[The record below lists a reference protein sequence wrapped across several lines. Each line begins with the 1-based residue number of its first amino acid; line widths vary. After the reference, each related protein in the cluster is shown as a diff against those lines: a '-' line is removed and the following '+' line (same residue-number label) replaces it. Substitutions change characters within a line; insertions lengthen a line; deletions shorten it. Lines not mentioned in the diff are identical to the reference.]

1 MAGQLFLDEATSA
14 IDEEEEAVLY
24 RIMAGALP
32 ATTVISIGHRGS
44 LEAYHHRI
52 ITVERAS
59 GHPGRLIDRAG
70 DVRADFGLGVA
81 SGAGMKTSY
90 GWKLLPYLRPYR
102 MRFLWALAQVFLIA
116 GFELLKPWPLQ
127 IVIDDVLGGKAVGFA
142 LLANWSPL
150 GLLGLACLGLVV
162 VQLLAGALTLL
173 HNFTAISVGQS
184 MVNDLRG
191 RLYSHLQRLSLAF
204 HSRQKVGDIMFRITA
219 DSFAVQTM
227 LMNGLLPI
235 ISAIVLLAGMLLIL
249 FPLDPVLTLLSMS
262 VIPAL
267 FLLIALFNRRIADV
281 ATEVRDAD
289 SRVYSIVQWAITSMK
304 VVQAFTKEEEEYGR
318 FMGASRTS
326 LGFALKLYNWQTFY
340 SGVVNTLIASGTALV
355 IYVGARSVLGGTLS
369 VGQLIVFI
377 SYLAQLYVPV
387 NQLTQSWSL
396 IASARVSARRVFEI
410 LETEADLA
418 DGPLTLSPESAHGTI
433 EWRGISFRYR
443 SEMPVLLSIDL
454 KVEPGMK
461 VAVVGPTGAG
471 KSTML
476 GLLPRFFDPSAGS
489 VTIDGVDVRAFTL
502 KSLRRQIAM
511 VLQPPLIFPISV
523 RDNLAYGRH
532 DATQEE
538 IEEAARTASI
548 HAMIMSL
555 PQGYDTVI
563 GEAGATLSEGEKQ
576 RLTIAR
582 ALLRDAPI
590 LILDEPT
597 SALDVET
604 EAQVMNGIRR
614 LTVGR
619 TTFIIAH
626 RLSTIRSCDLI
637 LVLRDGMIAERGT
650 FAELMHR
657 NGMFAELYNTQF
669 RDTKESQFGLA

>member
-1 MAGQLFLDEATSA
+1 
-14 IDEEEEAVLY
+14 
-24 RIMAGALP
+24 
-32 ATTVISIGHRGS
+32 
-44 LEAYHHRI
+44 
-52 ITVERAS
+52 
-59 GHPGRLIDRAG
+59 
-70 DVRADFGLGVA
+70 
-81 SGAGMKTSY
+81 MKTSY
-90 GWKLLPYLRPYR
+90 GWKLLPYLLPYR
-102 MRFLWALAQVFLIA
+102 WRFVWALAQVFLIA

-127 IVIDDVLGGKAVGFA
+127 VVIDNVLGGKPAGFA
-142 LLANWSPL
+142 LLQGWSPL
-150 GLLGLACLGLVV
+150 ALLGLACLGIVV
-162 VQLLAGALTLL
+162 VQFVAGALTLL
-173 HNFTAISVGQS
+173 HNYTAIGVGQR

-191 RLYSHLQRLSLAF
+191 TLYSHLQRLSLAF
-204 HSRQKVGDIMFRITA
+204 HSRQQVGDIMFRVTG

-235 ISAIVLLAGMLLIL
+235 ISAIVLLAGMLVIL

-262 VIPAL
+262 IVPVL
-267 FLLIALFNRRIADV
+267 FLSIGFFNRRIADV
-281 ATEVRDAD
+281 ATDVRDAD
-289 SRVYSIVQWAITSMK
+289 SRVYSIVQWAISSMK

-340 SGVVNTLIASGTALV
+340 SGVVNTLIAAGTALV
-355 IYVGARSVLGGTLS
+355 IYVGARSVLSGSLS

-387 NQLTQSWSL
+387 NQLTQSWGL
-396 IASARVSARRVFEI
+396 IASARISARRVFEI
-410 LETEADLA
+410 LETEADLK
-418 DGPLTLSPESAHGTI
+418 DGPLTLTPEGAHGTI
-433 EWRGISFRYR
+433 GWRGVSFRYR
-443 SEMPVLLSIDL
+443 SEMPVLRSIDL
-454 KVEPGMK
+454 RVEPGMK

-476 GLLPRFFDPSAGS
+476 GLLPRFFDPSTGS
-489 VTIDGVDVRAFTL
+489 VTIGGVDVREFTL

-523 RDNLAYGRH
+523 RDNLAYGRP

-538 IEEAARTASI
+538 IEEAARLASI
-548 HAMIMSL
+548 HDMIAGL

-582 ALLRDAPI
+582 ALLRDAAI

-604 EAQVMNGIRR
+604 ESQVMAGIKY
-614 LTVGR
+614 LASGR

-626 RLSTIRSCDLI
+626 RLSTIRTCDKI
-637 LVLRDGMIAERGT
+637 LVLRDGVIAESGT
-650 FAELMHR
+650 FAELMR
-657 NGMFAELYNTQF
+657 KNGVFADLYNTQF
-669 RDTKESQFGLA
+669 RDTEQSRLDVA